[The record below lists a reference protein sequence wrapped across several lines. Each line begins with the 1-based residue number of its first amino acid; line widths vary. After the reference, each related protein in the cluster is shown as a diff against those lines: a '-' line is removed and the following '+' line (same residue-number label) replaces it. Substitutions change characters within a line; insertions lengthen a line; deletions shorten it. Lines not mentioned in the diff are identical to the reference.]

1 MNKLRGISGIVSI
14 RFEVRGGF
22 RRLASMR
29 SPSGLRRFQSAL
41 RFAVVSDRQGG
52 LFTDSVAA
60 SKTPSQG
67 ALEEGCE

>member
-1 MNKLRGISGIVSI
+1 MAFVEAIV
-14 RFEVRGGF
+14 V
-22 RRLASMR
+22 LALLYFIGR
-29 SPSGLRRFQSAL
+29 S
-41 RFAVVSDRQGG
+41 VYGG